1 MDPDWRG
8 VVSLL
13 IEDLKNSQRQH
24 VTYPK
29 EGKVKMHVAVM
40 EAAKRLSFTET
51 VVIITPNEMLQE
63 CCR

>member
-13 IEDLKNSQRQH
+13 IEDLTNSQKQH
-24 VTYPK
+24 VTYRK
-29 EGKVKMHVAVM
+29 EGKVKMHVAVI
-40 EAAKRLSFTET
+40 EAAKRLSFTEA
-51 VVIITPNEMLQE
+51 VAIITPNEKVQE